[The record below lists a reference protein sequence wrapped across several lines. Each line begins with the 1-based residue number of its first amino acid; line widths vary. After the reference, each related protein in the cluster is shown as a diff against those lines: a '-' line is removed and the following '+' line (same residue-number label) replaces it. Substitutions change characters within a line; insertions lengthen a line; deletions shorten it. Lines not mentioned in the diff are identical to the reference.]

1 MVDDLSPS
9 EPTPKV
15 FGALIHLKFHAFL
28 QAAFKTLEPGRTF
41 SDAPYLHILAD
52 HVERI
57 ERGQMARSYV
67 NAPPRCGKSITLTA
81 AHIAWRLGRN
91 PRARIIL
98 ASYSME
104 LAIEQLKR
112 VRRIMQ
118 AKWYRQS
125 FPHTIAGI
133 GLTEGRIATQLGGY
147 ARATSVDG
155 LLTGTGGDLIIMDDI
170 IKADDAL
177 RPEARAKTL
186 SWFRST
192 VATRLDDPK
201 TGAILLVMQRL
212 HEQDMTAELRDTG
225 RWSELSL
232 ALTAE
237 THERYELLDGRIIER
252 QPGDVLDPERM
263 TEDWVEQLKAEM
275 GSYHFLAQ
283 CQQRPTSDGLAI
295 FKPEWF
301 KRRKRFPTRGPVTI
315 SVDAGVK
322 VGPEND
328 FTVLQ
333 VWRKWSRHYY
343 LLDVIRVRVEMPGLI
358 ELVRAQCLKH
368 SYCELLV
375 EDAANGAPLI
385 QTLRSSLK
393 GAKLVSVTPKGDK
406 FSRGLAC
413 VGMITSGR
421 VHIPA
426 NAPWVDTFLDE
437 IRVFPGGRHDDQVDA
452 MTQYLG
458 REQRDDRYHGC
469 AAGEIFSADDD
480 DYDSAR
486 YYGLSGP
493 IT

>member
-1 MVDDLSPS
+1 MDDLSPS
-9 EPTPKV
+9 APTPKV
-15 FGALIHLKFHAFL
+15 FGALVHLHFHAFL
-28 QAAFKTLEPGRTF
+28 QAAFKTLEPGRKL

-81 AHIAWRLGRN
+81 AQIAWRLGRD
-91 PRARIIL
+91 PRTRIIL

-118 AKWYRQS
+118 AKWYRQA
-125 FPHTIAGI
+125 FPHVFAGI
-133 GLTEGRIATQLGGY
+133 QLTEGRISTQLGGF
-147 ARATSVDG
+147 ARATSVEG

-192 VATRLDDPK
+192 VATRIDNPK

-212 HEQDMTAELRDTG
+212 HEQDLTAELRDTG

-232 ALTAE
+232 SLTAE
-237 THERYELLDGRIIER
+237 THELYELLDGRIIER
-252 QPGDVLDPERM
+252 QPGDILDPERM

-301 KRRKRFPTRGPVTI
+301 KRRKRFPKQGRITI

-322 VGPEND
+322 VGPDND

-333 VWRKWSRHYY
+333 VWKRWKRDFY
-343 LLDVIRVRVEMPGLI
+343 LLDVIRVKVEMPGLI
-358 ELVRAQCLKH
+358 ELVRGQCLKH
-368 SYCELLV
+368 KPCELLV

-385 QTLRSSLK
+385 QTLRGNLK
-393 GAKLVSVTPKGDK
+393 GAKLFPVTPKGDK

-426 NAPWVDTFLDE
+426 DAPWVDTFLDE

-452 MTQYLG
+452 MSQYLL
-458 REQRDDRYHGC
+458 RQQSQRPIRKLGVGKIVTGEYTP
-469 AAGEIFSADDD
+469 GEIPRA
-480 DYDSAR
+480 Y
-486 YYGLSGP
+486 
-493 IT
+493 

>member
-1 MVDDLSPS
+1 MRDDLPLSQ
-9 EPTPKV
+9 PTPRL
-15 FGALIHLKFHAFL
+15 FGALVHLKFRAFL
-28 QAAFKTLEPGRTF
+28 AATFKTLDPGRTF

-91 PRARIIL
+91 PRTRIIL
-98 ASYSME
+98 ASYSMD

-112 VRRIMQ
+112 VRRIME
-118 AKWYRQS
+118 AKWYRQA
-125 FPHTIAGI
+125 FPYTIAGI
-133 GLTEGRIATQLGGY
+133 GLTDGLISTQLGGY

-212 HEQDMTAELRDTG
+212 HEQDLTAELRDTG

-232 ALTAE
+232 SLTADVQE
-237 THERYELLDGRIIER
+237 SYELLDGHIIER

-263 TEDWVEQLKAEM
+263 TDDWVELRKAEM

-283 CQQRPTSDGLAI
+283 CQQRPTADGLAI

-301 KRRKRFPTRGPVTI
+301 KRRKRIPTQGQITI
-315 SVDAGVK
+315 SIDAGVK
-322 VGPEND
+322 TGPEND

-333 VWRKWSRHYY
+333 VWKSHKNRFY
-343 LLDVIRVRVEMPGLI
+343 LMDVIRVKVEMPGLVK
-358 ELVRAQCLKH
+358 LVRDQCLKH

-375 EDAANGAPLI
+375 EDAANGSPLI
-385 QTLRSSLK
+385 QTLRGNLK
-393 GAKLVSVTPKGDK
+393 GADLISVRPKGDK
-406 FSRGLAC
+406 FSRALAC
-413 VGMITSGR
+413 IDIVESGR

-426 NAPWVDTFLDE
+426 DAPWVKDFEDE
-437 IRVFPGGRHDDQVDA
+437 VRVFPGGRNDDQVDA
-452 MTQYLG
+452 MSQYLG
-458 REQRDDRYHGC
+458 REQRKPDTGIPV
-469 AAGEIFSADDD
+469 A
-480 DYDSAR
+480 
-486 YYGLSGP
+486 P
-493 IT
+493 ITVTGDD